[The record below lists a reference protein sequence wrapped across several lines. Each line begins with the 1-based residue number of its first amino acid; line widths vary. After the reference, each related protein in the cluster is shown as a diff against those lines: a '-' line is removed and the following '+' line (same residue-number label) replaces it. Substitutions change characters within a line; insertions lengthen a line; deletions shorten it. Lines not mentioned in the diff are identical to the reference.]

1 MRQLREFAQHAGEFA
16 QAKARLVA
24 ISVDDQEHAHM
35 VWDKQAAHQFVI
47 LSDPEARVI
56 RQYGLL
62 HPHGK
67 GNTDIAIRTTFVID
81 EDGRERWRK
90 VSATI
95 PEIPKAAEVLQ
106 QLRGIGSGLLSSSA
120 KKLPKEPDQ
129 KYTDHDQ

>member
-1 MRQLREFAQHAGEFA
+1 MRQLREFAQHAGDFE

-24 ISVDDQEHAHM
+24 ISVDDREHAHLA
-35 VWDKQAAHQFVI
+35 WDKQAGQKFII
-47 LSDPEARVI
+47 LSDPGARVI

-67 GNTDIAIRTTFVID
+67 GDDDIALRTTFVID
-81 EDGRERWRK
+81 ENGRERWRK

-106 QLRGIGSGLLSSSA
+106 QLR
-120 KKLPKEPDQ
+120 Q
-129 KYTDHDQ
+129 MH

>member
-1 MRQLREFAQHAGEFA
+1 VRQLREFAQHAGEFE

-24 ISVDDQEHAHM
+24 ISVDDQEHAHL

-67 GNTDIAIRTTFVID
+67 DDTDIAIRATFVID
-81 EDGRERWRK
+81 DDGRERWRK
-90 VSATI
+90 VSANVL
-95 PEIPKAAEVLQ
+95 EIPKAAEVLQ
-106 QLRGIGSGLLSSSA
+106 QLRGM
-120 KKLPKEPDQ
+120 K
-129 KYTDHDQ
+129 

>member
-1 MRQLREFAQHAGEFA
+1 MRQLREFAQHAGEFE

-24 ISVDDQEHAHM
+24 ISVDDQEHAHL

-47 LSDPEARVI
+47 LSDPGAQVI

-67 GNTDIAIRTTFVID
+67 GATDIAIRTTFVID

-106 QLRGIGSGLLSSSA
+106 QLRGM
-120 KKLPKEPDQ
+120 Q
-129 KYTDHDQ
+129 

>member
-1 MRQLREFAQHAGEFA
+1 MRQLREFAQHSTDFD

-24 ISVDDQEHAHM
+24 ISVDDREHAHM
-35 VWDKQAAHQFVI
+35 VWDKQSGRKFVI
-47 LSDPEARVI
+47 LSDPGAVVI

-67 GNTDIAIRTTFVID
+67 GDADIALRTTFVID
-81 EDGRERWRK
+81 ENGRERWRK

-106 QLRGIGSGLLSSSA
+106 QLQA
-120 KKLPKEPDQ
+120 MK
-129 KYTDHDQ
+129 